1 MNAPESFSRAPWVH
15 VQTAKADFAPKPEGH
30 DYDAD
35 GDPVPESY
43 DADDS
48 RAPSGIRLPDDNLAA
63 SISQEH
69 LFEHYPVLDLDFPTA
84 LIPSTTPGHFHLY
97 LGRRLTWDNYVKL
110 LTVLGEV
117 GILEEGYVAASLR
130 RGYTAV
136 RLPWISK
143 EAPSA

>member
-15 VQTAKADFAPKPEGH
+15 VQTAKADFTPKPAGH
-30 DYDAD
+30 DYGAAPP
-35 GDPVPESY
+35 DPETYSEAE
-43 DADDS
+43 DR
-48 RAPSGIRLPDDNLAA
+48 RAPSGVRLPDDNLATSVA
-63 SISQEH
+63 QDH
-69 LFEHYPVLDLDFPTA
+69 LFEHYPVLDLDFPAA
-84 LIPSTTPGHFHLY
+84 LISSTNPGHFHLY
-97 LGRRLTWDNYVKL
+97 LGKRLSYGDYVKL

-143 EAPSA
+143 ESS